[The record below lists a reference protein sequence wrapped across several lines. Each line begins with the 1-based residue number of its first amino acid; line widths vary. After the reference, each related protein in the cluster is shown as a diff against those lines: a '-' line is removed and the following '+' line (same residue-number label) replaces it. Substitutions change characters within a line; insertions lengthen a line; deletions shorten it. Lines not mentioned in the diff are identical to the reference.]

1 MFRLIVLVS
10 CIVVVMTMAVH
21 GQVVAEQNPAK
32 SGAETAGVQE
42 AKKTETANPTFYEQ
56 LQHYYEQAKESGA
69 TTTSSAA
76 HWFAEQYEL
85 TTKSAS
91 ETASSA
97 TTWVTDLYSSA
108 VESGETTAGNA
119 KDWVVDDIS
128 KIGTWQYKVVLV
140 GASARAMEE
149 KLNKLGAERWE
160 AFSVKEVP
168 TSRGSFLISLKRPHR
183 SYLRQLPAK
192 DLLKLV
198 PLFQGEGDA
207 SE

>member
-1 MFRLIVLVS
+1 MFRR
-10 CIVVVMTMAVH
+10 VVVATCFFVSTNVSLH
-21 GQVVAEQNPAK
+21 GQVIAEQNPTK
-32 SGAETAGVQE
+32 GKAELVATEVTT
-42 AKKTETANPTFYEQ
+42 KTEAANPTFYEQ
-56 LQHYYEQAKESGA
+56 LQHYYEQAKDSGS
-69 TTTSSAA
+69 TTTNSAA

-91 ETASSA
+91 ETAGSA
-97 TTWVTDLYSSA
+97 SKWVTDLYSNA
-108 VESGETTAGNA
+108 VESGETTAVSA

-128 KIGTWQYKVVLV
+128 RIGTWQYKVVLV
-140 GASARAMEE
+140 GASPRAMEE

-168 TSRGSFLISLKRPHR
+168 ASRGSFLISFKRPHR

-198 PLFQGEGDA
+198 PLFQGDSDINE
-207 SE
+207 

>member
-1 MFRLIVLVS
+1 MIRLVVLAICFDVM
-10 CIVVVMTMAVH
+10 MTMALH
-21 GQVVAEQNPAK
+21 GQAVAEQNPTK
-32 SGAETAGVQE
+32 SGVETAGAAEAKKAETAS
-42 AKKTETANPTFYEQ
+42 PTFYEQ
-56 LQHYYEQAKESGA
+56 LQHYYEQAKESGS

-91 ETASSA
+91 ETAGSA
-97 TTWVTDLYSSA
+97 TKWVTDLYSNA

-168 TSRGSFLISLKRPHR
+168 TSRLNFLISLKRPHR